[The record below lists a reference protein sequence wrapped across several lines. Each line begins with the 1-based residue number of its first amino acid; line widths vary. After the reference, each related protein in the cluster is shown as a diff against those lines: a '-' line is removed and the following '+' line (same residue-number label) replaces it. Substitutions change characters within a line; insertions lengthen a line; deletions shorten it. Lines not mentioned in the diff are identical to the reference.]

1 MTAPHFTP
9 EENELVQRVLKIR
22 GVSIRILKKS
32 IYNLLKL
39 QKRCINP
46 GCKASAVEG
55 QVRCA
60 KHQSMNARYILEH
73 KHHGMEIE

>member
-1 MTAPHFTP
+1 MPAPHFTP
-9 EENELVQRVLKIR
+9 EENELVQRILKIR

-46 GCKASAVEG
+46 GCKAQAVEG

-60 KHQSMNARYILEH
+60 KHQQLNCGYITARKQKEPVTP
-73 KHHGMEIE
+73 